1 MSNICDN
8 VLQQPWETNRGVKG
22 GAQVSGLGDVW
33 DMRAGADLV
42 AGAGT
47 GTAVDRC

>member
-1 MSNICDN
+1 M
-8 VLQQPWETNRGVKG
+8 VLNSSSPGKLIEESRV
-22 GAQVSGLGDVW
+22 VLRFLVLGDMW
-33 DMRAGADLV
+33 DMRARADLV